1 MFITCKESP
10 ERGRRR
16 TRYQCLVRNGGVP
29 SPKRSEAFGAWAER
43 KKRCRGKTEEEEIA
57 AWKSIRF
64 FSGKRGAKSTLRLRL
79 RFSRILEF
87 SEFSDGEA
95 KFREF
100 FETSP
105 RNVGWVI
112 LEKEKTIRKDSR
124 GEERERQ
131 GRLLNEINER
141 SNDRQEVLIHFS
153 RRRTAPAR
161 SRSFNSLINT
171 ESADILSLSLSLF
184 LSHPPTSSKRR
195 NEESWTLNEASCHPG
210 RKGVGKKIAEEPS
223 RGWVGR
229 PRKKMGANPGGGK
242 GAKRVTT
249 MKLDVC
255 TRPGPKEK
263 NIRVRK
269 EWKYKSRRWRAIDY
283 R

>member
-1 MFITCKESP
+1 MQRKSRAGEAQDALSVFSQEW
-10 ERGRRR
+10 RRS
-16 TRYQCLVRNGGVP
+16 V
-29 SPKRSEAFGAWAER
+29 SEAFGSVWSVGGKEKTISWKNRGGRNRRMKIHPILLREKRR
-43 KKRCRGKTEEEEIA
+43 KVDSPTA
-57 AWKSIRF
+57 
-64 FSGKRGAKSTLRLRL
+64 TLCC
-79 RFSRILEF
+79 SRILEF

-171 ESADILSLSLSLF
+171 ESADILSFSLSLSF
-184 LSHPPTSSKRR
+184 SHPPTSSKRR
-195 NEESWTLNEASCHPG
+195 NEES
-210 RKGVGKKIAEEPS
+210 
-223 RGWVGR
+223 
-229 PRKKMGANPGGGK
+229 
-242 GAKRVTT
+242 
-249 MKLDVC
+249 
-255 TRPGPKEK
+255 
-263 NIRVRK
+263 
-269 EWKYKSRRWRAIDY
+269 
-283 R
+283 